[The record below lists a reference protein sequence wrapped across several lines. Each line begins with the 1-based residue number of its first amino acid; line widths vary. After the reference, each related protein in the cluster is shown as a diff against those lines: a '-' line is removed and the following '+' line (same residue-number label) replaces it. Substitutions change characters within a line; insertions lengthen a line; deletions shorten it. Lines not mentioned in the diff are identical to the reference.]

1 MQTKWYLYYCGSSS
15 EVAYFNSNTKDVI
28 PGVSQQILQV
38 KASE

>member
-15 EVAYFNSNTKDVI
+15 EEAFFYSNTKDVI
-28 PGVSQQILQV
+28 PGVSPQILQV